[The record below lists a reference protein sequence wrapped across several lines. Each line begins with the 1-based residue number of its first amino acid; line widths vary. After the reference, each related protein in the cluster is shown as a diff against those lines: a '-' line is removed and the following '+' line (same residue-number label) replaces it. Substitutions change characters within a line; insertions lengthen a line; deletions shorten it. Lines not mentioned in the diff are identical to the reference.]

1 MEEYDEE
8 PPVLV
13 SEAHPAA
20 AAAAAAANNPL
31 SASTT
36 TAAAADDDDD
46 DDDDGNDN
54 DRRRPPLEPKV
65 PVTIVTGHLGSG
77 KTTLITRLL
86 NDNTHGKRI
95 AVILNE
101 FGESSG
107 IDKSLT
113 MNKDGEMAEEWLEL
127 ENGCLCCSIKDA
139 GVKAVENLLKKKGRF
154 DYIMLET
161 TGLADP
167 GPIAS
172 MFWLDDE
179 LQSEIY
185 LDGIVTVVDAKY
197 GMAQLNEQQQRANN
211 KQDGNLNTTTVINE
225 AVRQIA
231 LADRIVF
238 NKIDLVSAA
247 AADELEAAIRT
258 INGAAPI
265 TRTTRSAVP
274 ISQLLDLHSFD
285 NVFEDPFAGAAL
297 ARNNASTS
305 ASSSSSSSSNH
316 IDEAV
321 RTIVFSIPGAVV
333 DLVKLDTWL
342 QELLWEGT
350 LVGHGR
356 VQDVEVLRLKA
367 LINVAPANDDDGD
380 DDSADR
386 KYVVQAVRELYDK
399 QQGARWEHG
408 EERTNKVVI
417 IGVRARARA

>member
-1 MEEYDEE
+1 MDEYDEE
-8 PPVLV
+8 PPILV
-13 SEAHPAA
+13 SEEQPAA
-20 AAAAAAANNPL
+20 A
-31 SASTT
+31 SATS
-36 TAAAADDDDD
+36 APASLDDD
-46 DDDDGNDN
+46 
-54 DRRRPPLEPKV
+54 RPPEVKV

-86 NDNTHGKRI
+86 NDDKHGKRI

-185 LDGIVTVVDAKY
+185 LDGIITVVDAKF
-197 GMAQLNEQQQRANN
+197 GMAQLKEHS
-211 KQDGNLNTTTVINE
+211 QDGTVNE

-231 LADRIVF
+231 LADRIIF
-238 NKIDLVSAA
+238 NKIDIVTDE
-247 AADELEAAIRT
+247 AADELETAIRT

-265 TRTTRSAVP
+265 TRTTRSLVP
-274 ISQLLDLHSFD
+274 IEQLLDLHCFD
-285 NVFEDPFAGAAL
+285 SVFQDPFAVSRKPAVANGA
-297 ARNNASTS
+297 
-305 ASSSSSSSSNH
+305 SNH

-321 RTIVFSIPGAVV
+321 GTIVFSAPGAV
-333 DLVKLDTWL
+333 DLAKLDTWL
-342 QELLWEGT
+342 QCLLWEGT
-350 LVGHGR
+350 LVGRGR
-356 VQDVEVLRLKA
+356 LQDVEVLRLKA
-367 LINVAPANDDDGD
+367 LVNVSGD
-380 DDSADR
+380 DR
-386 KYVVQAVRELYDK
+386 KHVVQAVRELYDK
-399 QQGARWEHG
+399 QQGARWENG
-408 EERTNKVVI
+408 EERINKVVI
-417 IGVRARARA
+417 IGKQVKGIDFETSFRQNCLV